1 MSRCALCSFCNAFN
15 SPFNQQVS
23 SAGYDLVQTYNAITQ
38 RIIFDNEANYE
49 NTTTPCLVR
58 SPRGYMYKIRRG
70 ARVPMSSKHSF

>member
-15 SPFNQQVS
+15 FPFNQQVS
-23 SAGYDLVQTYNAITQ
+23 SAGHDVVQTYNAITQ

-70 ARVPMSSKHSF
+70 ARVPMSSNRSF